1 MADCGCVVERLE
13 SRAAARPVRGFCGSS
28 TYAAPEV
35 IRGGECDALAAG
47 MWSLG
52 VRLFGML
59 RSLCVITALLVLGS
73 GAMRLCRPVVVIGGA
88 CMAVGTHSIFLVPEE
103 ALRKHA
109 RRLLL
114 PVPRRQKERNT
125 DRCKK
130 TACISLTV
138 CTFSFAVN
146 FWTIEV
152 VAPVVAV
159 TTTPMVA
166 DIAFFSALLSFAA
179 Y

>member
-1 MADCGCVVERLE
+1 M
-13 SRAAARPVRGFCGSS
+13 
-28 TYAAPEV
+28 
-35 IRGGECDALAAG
+35 RGGRVP
-47 MWSLG
+47 

-125 DRCKK
+125 DVPTLPLEPLHST
-130 TACISLTV
+130 TARLMHPH
-138 CTFSFAVN
+138 
-146 FWTIEV
+146 
-152 VAPVVAV
+152 APPV
-159 TTTPMVA
+159 TNA
-166 DIAFFSALLSFAA
+166 
-179 Y
+179 